1 MKKAFLARLVFLL
14 RQLVTIF
21 CGTLMYNG
29 GRECYYLSFE
39 LFEYR
44 FALTSALVLRQVGV
58 EEKRAA
64 LKCFFR
70 ELVFGK
76 SDF

>member
-1 MKKAFLARLVFLL
+1 
-14 RQLVTIF
+14 
-21 CGTLMYNG
+21 MYNG